1 LFFGA
6 LKQLEKRLF
15 QKKKQTENGRHWQK
29 NSQEMMQIKFFVYL
43 CSMMETKKYTLD
55 TVVRGLLAA
64 AIVVGVVML
73 LNRLSSVLLP
83 FFVAWLLAYL
93 LFPLVRFFQYRCR
106 LRFRIVGVLCAL
118 LVVALAL
125 TGFFMLVIPPMI
137 EEGLVLK
144 DSLIAYIEGHST
156 LSNVPGQIQEWIR
169 EHTDVEQLKQLIT
182 QDGFLNGV
190 KEAMPKVWDVVS
202 QSFSVLSSLLSL
214 TMILLYTVFI
224 LLDYEKLT
232 KGWPNLLPLR
242 YRGFAQQLAGDV
254 ADSMNRY
261 FRGQGI
267 IAFCVGV
274 LFSIGFLIIDFPMAI
289 GLGMFIGLLNMV
301 PYLQTLGFIPCA
313 VLALAKSVETG
324 QNFWLIMLLVLAVF
338 AVVQTIQDGFL
349 TPKIMGKVTGLNAAI
364 ILLSLSIWGSLLGM
378 LGMII
383 ALPLTTLLL
392 SYYQR
397 YVIKR
402 EKGSASE

>member
-1 LFFGA
+1 
-6 LKQLEKRLF
+6 
-15 QKKKQTENGRHWQK
+15 
-29 NSQEMMQIKFFVYL
+29 MQIKFFMYL